1 MTIRMAQYGT
11 QHGHAGG
18 KAQAMRAN
26 PEVELT
32 GVFEPDPAVRA
43 RAEQQRAFAGL
54 RFYDSAEQMLGDA
67 GIVAVAVEGLN
78 ANSLPMARECLL
90 AGKHIWYD
98 KPAGDDWEA
107 FQEVV
112 GAARRQNLL
121 VQMGYMFRYQ
131 DGFQRLAEWSRG
143 GLLGDIF
150 GVRAH
155 MSTALTID
163 AREVI
168 AVHPGGILYDLAGH
182 MLDQILWLLA
192 DERPNRVTSYL
203 RNDATPTVPSFADN
217 TLGVLEFG
225 RALAMVDI
233 AAMEAR
239 PMARRFEV
247 YGTRGSAIM
256 DPMEPS
262 TQIRLCLEEATG
274 GFAAGVQTVPLSG
287 MSRQRTYELE
297 LEALLP
303 AIKGEREPDRSLHH
317 EILVQETLLRLTG
330 RLAGAG

>member
-11 QHGHAGG
+11 RHGHAGG
-18 KAQAMRAN
+18 KARAMRAN
-26 PEVELT
+26 PEVELA
-32 GVFEPDPAVRA
+32 GVFEPDAAA
-43 RAEQQRAFAGL
+43 RAWAERQRAFAGL
-54 RFYDSAEQMLGDA
+54 HFYDSAEEMLGDA

-78 ANSLPMARECLL
+78 ANSLPMARDSLL

-98 KPAGDDWEA
+98 KPAGDDWEM

-112 GAARRQNLL
+112 GAARRQNLI

-150 GVRAH
+150 GIRAH
-155 MSTALTID
+155 MSTALTVE

-168 AVHPGGILYDLAGH
+168 ATHPGGILYDLGGH
-182 MLDQILWLLA
+182 MLDQILWLLD

-203 RNDATPTVPSFADN
+203 RNDATPSVPSFADN
-217 TLGVLEFG
+217 TLGVVEFG
-225 RALAMVDI
+225 RALATVDI
-233 AAMEAR
+233 AAMEVR

-247 YGTRGSAIM
+247 YGSKGSAIM

-262 TQIRLCLEEATG
+262 TQIRLCLEAAGG

-297 LEALLP
+297 VAAFLP
-303 AIKGEREPDRSLHH
+303 AIKGERAPDRGLDH
-317 EILVQETLLRLTG
+317 EVLVQETLLRLTG